1 MIVERKIDRGAF
13 TEIREVEVELTKEDI
28 EYFIR
33 TNDNLPEF
41 VSMSIEDWEAYLL
54 ENVKTFKEEL
64 AELHEDEINNM
75 EI

>member
-41 VSMSIEDWEAYLL
+41 VSMSIENWEAYLL